1 MTTLEPDPEPV
12 RFDIDG
18 VEHCGQWRGNR
29 DARSPV
35 FVLLHDGLG
44 CIDNWRQF
52 PDDLAA
58 ATGWPVFAYD
68 RWGYGRSAWR
78 EAFPTGFM
86 EDEAARLSLV
96 LDAMKIQE
104 CVLVGHS
111 DGGTI
116 ALVHGA
122 GQAQRIRALV
132 TMAAHV
138 IVDPSS
144 AGLLNQL
151 ETALKVGAPPQ
162 WLARYHGDRGPH
174 LLGCWIDV
182 WRREFDEGWSIEQ
195 RLPDIAAPLLAMQGA
210 EDPTKIP
217 AHLEI
222 IAGAV
227 RGAET
232 RSLDGLGHFPHLER
246 PDIVVREIVDFV
258 DRNGLREPS
267 R

>member
-1 MTTLEPDPEPV
+1 
-12 RFDIDG
+12 
-18 VEHCGQWRGNR
+18 
-29 DARSPV
+29 
-35 FVLLHDGLG
+35 
-44 CIDNWRQF
+44 
-52 PDDLAA
+52 
-58 ATGWPVFAYD
+58 VFAYD